1 MKNKEVFF
9 IVLAFLFTSILKAQS
24 AVYFCK
30 STGAFGYAYGQTT
43 VAEAETKAYNACEDF
58 GGTNII
64 KLASTSKTGWG
75 VIAVGY
81 DDAGYRTIGVALGYD
96 NMENAKNAAKKYC
109 ADAGGHDIT
118 YYDFWNDWD
127 GD

>member
-1 MKNKEVFF
+1 MKTKALFLV
-9 IVLAFLFTSILKAQS
+9 VLILSLSSILSAQS

-43 VAEAETKAYNACEDF
+43 VAEAETKAYNACIDF

-64 KLASTSKTGWG
+64 KIASTSKTGWG

-81 DDAGYRTIGVALGYD
+81 NDAGQRAIGVALGYD
-96 NMENAKNAAKKYC
+96 DMESAKSTAKKYC
-109 ADAGGHDIT
+109 ADAGGKDIT
-118 YYDFWNDWD
+118 YYDFWDDWFE
-127 GD
+127 

>member
-1 MKNKEVFF
+1 MKIN
-9 IVLAFLFTSILKAQS
+9 ARFLFVLIFFFASIISAQS

-43 VAEAETKAYNACEDF
+43 VAEAENKAYNACKEY

-64 KLASTSKTGWG
+64 KVASTEKTGWG

-81 DDAGYRTIGVALGYD
+81 DDNGNRSIGVALGYD
-96 NMENAKNAAKKYC
+96 DMDEAKDAAKKFC
-109 ADAGGHDIT
+109 ADNGGQNIT
-118 YYDFWNDWD
+118 YFDFWDD
-127 GD
+127 YIGY